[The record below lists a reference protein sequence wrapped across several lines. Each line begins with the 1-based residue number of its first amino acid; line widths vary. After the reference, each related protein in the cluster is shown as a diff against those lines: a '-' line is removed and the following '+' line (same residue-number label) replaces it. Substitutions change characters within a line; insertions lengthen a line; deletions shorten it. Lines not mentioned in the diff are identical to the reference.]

1 MPSPAAHLRLPPPP
15 KNTSRHFSCVARLPP
30 LSLLPPCPSPRHL
43 HQVHAQLVLL
53 GLASSRAAMGHL
65 LAACAVSP
73 SASPAYSRAVFL
85 QIDLPNVFACNNFI
99 RCLARACGGEAMAF
113 YARARRRNVPTNNY
127 TFPFLLQ
134 ACSKDPAAAHGGAQV
149 HAHVV
154 KLGHAGDVFVRNG
167 LVHFYCEC
175 RQMGDARRVFD
186 ELPDRRDVVTWNAA
200 IAGYAR
206 DGQVDVCE
214 ELFEAMPERDA
225 ISWSTMIM
233 GYVQGGLLEKGLGL
247 FREMMERGVSVN
259 EATLVSV
266 LSASAQLGL
275 LEHAQFIHS
284 ALKALRFPVSITV
297 ATALVDMYAKCGC
310 IVLSKQVF
318 DEMPQ
323 RDAFSWNAML
333 CALAAHGLGRE
344 ALDLFERFTEEGF
357 RPTSVTFVGVLNA
370 CSRAGLVNEG
380 RRHFDSMVGVHGIQP
395 EMEHY
400 GCMVDLLARAGL
412 VGEALEFM
420 EGVMRGPPDPVLL
433 GTLLGACKT
442 HGLVELGVTIGSKL
456 IELEPAHDGHYVL
469 LAGVYAKA
477 RKWDDVAK
485 VRRLMSSRGTNKVAG
500 WSLIEAQGRV
510 HKFVAGDR
518 GHERSGEIYQMVETI
533 GHRLGE
539 AGYSPDVSQVLHDI
553 GEEEKVH
560 VMKEHSE
567 RLAIAF
573 GLMVIETGRPIRV
586 VKNLRVCGD
595 CHEVSK
601 MISRVFQREIIVR
614 DGSRFHH
621 FKEGSCSCLD
631 YW

>member
-1 MPSPAAHLRLPPPP
+1 MPPPP
-15 KNTSRHFSCVARLPP
+15 TSPRRGLRALYPPPAALFRRHFSVAQLPP
-30 LSLLPPCPSPRHL
+30 LSLLPPCPSL
-43 HQVHAQLVLL
+43 HQIRQAHALLVAL
-53 GLASSRAAMGHL
+53 GLSSSRAALGHL
-65 LAACAVSP
+65 LAACAASP
-73 SASPAYSRAVFL
+73 SPSPSLAYSRAVL
-85 QIDLPNVFACNNFI
+85 GQIDVPNVFACNNFI
-99 RCLARACGGEAMAF
+99 RCLARSAAGDAAPGEALTF
-113 YARARRRNVPTNNY
+113 YGRMRRGSIPTNNY

-134 ACSKDPAAAHGGAQV
+134 ACSKGSAVVYGGAQV

-175 RQMGDARRVFD
+175 RCVGDARKMFD
-186 ELPDRRDVVTWNAA
+186 ELPDRRDVVTWNAI

-206 DGQVDVCE
+206 DEQVEVCE
-214 ELFEAMPERDA
+214 ELFATMPERDA

-247 FREMMERGVSVN
+247 FREMVERGVAVN
-259 EATLVSV
+259 EATYVSV

-275 LEHAQFIHS
+275 LEHGQFIHS
-284 ALKALRFPVSITV
+284 AIKAVKFPMTITV

-310 IVLSKQVF
+310 IALSKQ
-318 DEMPQ
+318 
-323 RDAFSWNAML
+323 
-333 CALAAHGLGRE
+333 E
-344 ALDLFERFTEEGF
+344 ALQLFERFMEEGLC
-357 RPTSVTFVGVLNA
+357 PTSVTFVGVLNA
-370 CSRAGLVNEG
+370 CSRAGLVNDG
-380 RRHFDSMVGVHGIQP
+380 RRHFDSMTRVHGIQP

-400 GCMVDLLARAGL
+400 GCMVDLFARSGL
-412 VGEALEFM
+412 VAEALEFV
-420 EGVMRGPPDPVLL
+420 EGMRVPPDPVLW

-442 HGLVELGVTIGSKL
+442 HGLVDLGVTIGNKL
-456 IELEPAHDGHYVL
+456 IELEPSHDGHYVL

-477 RKWDDVAK
+477 RNWHNVAK
-485 VRRLMSSRGTNKVAG
+485 VRQLMSSRGTSKSAG
-500 WSLIEAQGRV
+500 WSLIEAGGRV
-510 HKFVAGDR
+510 HKFTAGDR
-518 GHERSGEIYQMVETI
+518 EHERSTEIYQTLETI
-533 GHRLGE
+533 GQRLAE
-539 AGYSPDVSQVLHDI
+539 AGYSPDVSCVLHDI

-573 GLMVIETGRPIRV
+573 GLMVIEAGHPIRV

-601 MISRVFQREIIVR
+601 MISKVFEREIIVR